1 MISVEFLPCHTSLI
15 RINTYTF
22 SPDQVHWMQ
31 ESELTLLNLTLASDT
46 AFPCQALAETAIR
59 RVYEPK

>member
-46 AFPCQALAETAIR
+46 AFLSGIS
-59 RVYEPK
+59 